1 MNLPAAYR
9 CCRVLWAVPALLLVF
24 GLAGCGSQQ
33 ELYFP
38 LNMEG
43 RDPDA
48 LTPQQMQFVVN
59 TMYRAF
65 GSPDVPRTVPQAGL
79 DINKLFLAA
88 GPAGGHGNL
97 GGLYRLHCVHCHGI
111 SGNGVGPTAR
121 FLNPYPRNFQKG
133 IFKFTSTKAGM
144 KPSRAD
150 LKRTLKQ
157 GIHGTA
163 MPSFVLLPE
172 EQLDALVE
180 YVVYLAIRGQFEEL
194 LIGTLIEEGTD
205 TLDDDV
211 LEELLE
217 NVVSQWRAAE
227 DPSAVLVPPP
237 RSKPI
242 RSEEDR
248 LAAVEHGRKLYYDPK
263 KGNCVKCHGVH
274 GLGDGGD
281 VGHDDWNKQKA
292 EDWNKVLAGQMS
304 ESQFWSRWLLPV
316 QQIQPRNLRLNIYR
330 GGRRPVDIY
339 RRIAAGIKGTPMPAH
354 TALSSDEI
362 WDLVEFVRQ
371 LPYEDLSQ
379 FARPAETHGAGKE
392 RL

>member
-1 MNLPAAYR
+1 MILPAK
-9 CCRVLWAVPALLLVF
+9 CCRRGGAVLLGLLLA

-33 ELYFP
+33 ALYFP

-43 RDPDA
+43 RDPEA
-48 LTPQQMQFVVN
+48 LNAQQVQFVVN
-59 TMYRAF
+59 TMYAAF
-65 GSPDVPRTVPQAGL
+65 GSPDEPRTVPQTGL
-79 DINKLFLAA
+79 DINKLRLAA
-88 GPAGGHGNL
+88 GPAGGSGHL
-97 GGLYRLHCVHCHGI
+97 GGLYRLHCVHCHGT
-111 SGNGVGPTAR
+111 SGNGAGPTAR

-180 YVVYLAIRGQFEEL
+180 YVIYLAIRGQFEEL

-211 LEELLE
+211 LQELLE

-227 DPSAVLVPPP
+227 DPGAVLVPPA
-237 RSKPI
+237 RNKPI

-248 LAAVEHGRKLYYDPK
+248 LAAVERGRKLYYDPK

-304 ESQFWSRWLLPV
+304 EDQFWRRWLLPV

-330 GGRRPVDIY
+330 GGRRPVDLY

-354 TALSSDEI
+354 TALSSEEI
-362 WDLVEFVRQ
+362 WDLVEFVRW

-379 FARPAETHGAGKE
+379 FARPQEAHGPGRE